1 MMTLRKHQKEFRATI
16 DGIISGSPIRTI
28 YVSVCPGGGKSII
41 PIIAGKLIAA
51 GLAEKLI
58 WIAPRLS
65 LIDQAEREFI
75 NPHFRKTLGHR
86 LEIRASTNENN
97 PCRGLHGFATT
108 YNAVGLDDGILFDE
122 IERRKYILICD
133 EFHHIQEDSLW
144 HKKIAPLFFM
154 AQYRV
159 MMSGTLERGDGTK
172 IGFMPYRANGT
183 GLIPDLQDKK
193 DTKVIRY
200 TREDALREK
209 AIIPLAFH
217 LSDGQANWE
226 TNTGRNVHVASMDR
240 MTEYDA
246 SKAIYTALHTE
257 FAEHLLKAGLEH
269 WISYRKTNPGATCL
283 IVCSDIKQ
291 AKRHTENLAAWGL
304 KARFEI
310 ATSEES
316 DKALS
321 AIKKM
326 KEGRLD
332 IIVTVA
338 MAYEG
343 LSIEAISHI
352 ICLTRI
358 RSTPWIEQMTARAN
372 RIDKNAGPYRVQFGY
387 IFAPSDP
394 LFKQIVDRIEVEQIP
409 FLEESLRRE
418 EEEGRG
424 KSKHEKDEF
433 TLEAQAP
440 GGIKPL
446 SSRMTD
452 SKETILGGS
461 SDTEDDGPRLT
472 SSEVEADL
480 LEQIESHI
488 RTYSFQN
495 RYNPKKIN
503 AEVFLYCG
511 KKRREMTIV
520 ELKKCLSYVKA
531 TYPMTHIRGTGH
543 KRVPTKAVPVAVHWR

>member
-1 MMTLRKHQKEFRATI
+1 MSLRAHQKEFHETI
-16 DGIISGSPIRTI
+16 EGIISGSGVRNI
-28 YVSVCPGGGKSII
+28 YCHVTPGGGKSIL
-41 PIIAGKLIAA
+41 PILAGKLIEA

-75 NPHFRKTLGHR
+75 NPYFRKTLGHR
-86 LEIRASTNENN
+86 LQIRASTNENN

-172 IGFMPYRANGT
+172 IGFMPYKMNGT

-200 TREDALREK
+200 TREDALRER

-217 LSDGQANWE
+217 LNDGQASWQSNI
-226 TNTGRNVHVASMDR
+226 GRNVHVASMDK
-240 MTEYDA
+240 MTEFDA
-246 SKAIYTALHTE
+246 TKAIYTALHTE
-257 FAEHLLKAGLEH
+257 FAEDLLKAGLDH
-269 WISYRKTNPGATCL
+269 WLSYRKSNPGATCL

-291 AKRHTENLAAWGL
+291 AKRHTENLTKLGL
-304 KARFEI
+304 KARFQI

-326 KEGRLD
+326 KEGDLD
-332 IIVTVA
+332 ILVTVA

-358 RSTPWIEQMTARAN
+358 RSTPWIEQMAARAN
-372 RIDKNAGPYRVQFGY
+372 RIDKKAGPYRAQFGH

-394 LFKQIVDRIEVEQIP
+394 LFKRIVDSIEAEQIP
-409 FLEESLRRE
+409 FLEESQRQE
-418 EEEGRG
+418 ESNG
-424 KSKHEKDEF
+424 KSKSGNGEF
-433 TLEAQAP
+433 VLEAQTP
-440 GGIKPL
+440 GGITPL
-446 SSRMTD
+446 SSKMTD
-452 SKETILGGS
+452 NKEIILGGGS
-461 SDTEDDGPRLT
+461 EDDIPTMT
-472 SSEVEADL
+472 SSEIEADL
-480 LEQIESHI
+480 LDQIESHI

-503 AEVFLYCG
+503 AEVYEYCG
-511 KKRREMTIV
+511 KKRREMTIK
-520 ELKKCLSYVKA
+520 ELKGCLSYVKG
-531 TYPMTHIRGTGH
+531 TYPLTHIRGTGH
-543 KRVPTKAVPVAVHWR
+543 RRVPTKAVPYAAQWRS